1 MLQIFRYI
9 KGYLSIKV
17 WGFSTERFMNLCSNH
32 NIFLWDIK
40 NHGDHYTMCI
50 SLKGFYQLRSITK
63 KTGTRV
69 AITGRYGLPF
79 FLKRI
84 QKRKIFIVGFIGSF
98 LFLFW
103 MESFIW
109 NIELQGNFYVT
120 RDVFMDFL
128 EENNIHSGMKK
139 NKVDIEALEKAIRNE
154 YDIVTWTSAQI
165 EGTKLIIQLKEN
177 DLITD
182 EQEKEGQEEEGQ
194 IDTNGYH
201 LIADKDGTIVSII
214 TRSGIPKVV
223 EGTEVKKGDILVEG
237 QIPIYNE
244 DTTIRRYEYCKADA
258 DILLKSSFAVTEK
271 LNEKYEKKNYTGKE
285 KVRFFLMIGQQKLQ
299 IPFLGKSYECFDVL
313 EEKEQ
318 LCLFESFYLPV
329 YFGKETVREYLKE
342 EGVYSKEEIK
352 NKFEEKVQKFMQTL
366 EEKGVQI
373 IEKNVTINK
382 YKGTWSMKVNF
393 TVTETVGTLKKVEP
407 VLMEKEALME
417 EEQP

>member
-9 KGYLSIKV
+9 KGYLLIKV

-32 NIFLWDIK
+32 NIFLWNIK
-40 NHGDHYTMCI
+40 NHGDYYTMCI
-50 SLKGFYQLRSITK
+50 SLNGFYQLRSITR

-79 FLKRI
+79 FLKRMRG
-84 QKRKIFIVGFIGSF
+84 RKIFIAGLIGSF

-120 RDVFMDFL
+120 QDVFMDFL
-128 EENNIHSGMKK
+128 EENSIHSGMKK

-165 EGTKLIIQLKEN
+165 EGTRLIIQIKEN
-177 DLITD
+177 ELLTD
-182 EQEKEGQEEEGQ
+182 EKEESAQQ
-194 IDTNGYH
+194 SDTEGYH
-201 LIADKDGTIVSII
+201 LVAEKDGTVVSII
-214 TRSGIPKVV
+214 TRSGIPKVT
-223 EGTEVKKGDILVEG
+223 EGTEVKKGDLLVEG

-244 DTTIRRYEYCKADA
+244 DTTVRRYEYCKADA
-258 DILLKSSFAVTEK
+258 DILLRSSFAVTETLK
-271 LNEKYEKKNYTGKE
+271 EKYEKKNYTGRE
-285 KVRFFLMIGQQKLQ
+285 KSRYFLMIHQKKWK
-299 IPFLGKSYECFDVL
+299 IPFWGKEYEDYDVL

-318 LCLFESFYLPV
+318 LHLFESFYLPV

-342 EGVYSKEEIK
+342 DGVYTNEEIK
-352 NKFEEKVQKFMQTL
+352 NKFEEKVQKFIQTL

-393 TVTETVGTLKKVEP
+393 TVTEKVGILQKAEP
-407 VLMEKEALME
+407 VLLNEEALEE
-417 EEQP
+417 EEQQ